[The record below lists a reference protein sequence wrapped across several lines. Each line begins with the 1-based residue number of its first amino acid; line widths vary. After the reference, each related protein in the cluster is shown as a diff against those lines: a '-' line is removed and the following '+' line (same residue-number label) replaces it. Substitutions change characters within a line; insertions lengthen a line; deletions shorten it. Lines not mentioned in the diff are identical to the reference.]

1 MLGPFEGPS
10 FSVVFHSE
18 LLHLALIRTLQLLV
32 LCIRAI
38 HVVASSED
46 VIP

>member
-18 LLHLALIRTLQLLV
+18 LLHLALIRTLQLL
-32 LCIRAI
+32 CIVHQGYTCRGQQ
-38 HVVASSED
+38 
-46 VIP
+46 